1 MKTVKTAKGRTLD
14 MAALAAKH
22 EKTRAVSNMNLN
34 ARGDIIDNR
43 NQVTIPREKIAKEFY
58 KDNVPGSDQKNISI
72 KDDEKEKV
80 DIETK
85 EPVKE
90 QAKPKTPKVTEVG
103 RKARTREDGTQY
115 YEVEYS
121 DGSMEDIEAK

>member
-58 KDNVPGSDQKNISI
+58 KNNVPGSDQKNISI
-72 KDDEKEKV
+72 KEDEKEKV

-90 QAKPKTPKVTEVG
+90 QDKPKTPKVTEVS

>member
-58 KDNVPGSDQKNISI
+58 KNNVPGSDQKNISI

-90 QAKPKTPKVTEVG
+90 QAKPKTPKVTEVS